1 MHIYVC
7 IYLYIYIYI
16 QRETERE
23 REREREKL
31 IPVDNVSANVP
42 WKGPRLNKVF
52 YKVSSTGTCDATN
65 TLFRMSGSSFVSSPA
80 GYTH

>member
-16 QRETERE
+16 ERETERE

-65 TLFRMSGSSFVSSPA
+65 TLFRMSGSSFDSSPA

>member
-7 IYLYIYIYI
+7 IYLYIYIYTE
-16 QRETERE
+16 RDRERE

-65 TLFRMSGSSFVSSPA
+65 TLFRMSGSSFDSSPA